1 MNSAVIIFQQMI
13 VLFGMMLVGFFC
25 YKKDWI
31 DDHSYEKL
39 SKIVVNILNPLL
51 VIDGVLGKSTE
62 GSTHKLL
69 INLGIVI
76 LYFVFLIIIS
86 IPVVKLIHPE
96 RENVGVYRL
105 MMIFSNVGFMG
116 IPVISALYGS
126 DVIIYIVFYMLGYNF
141 LLYTYGIILARSSAR
156 DTEESIM
163 EAEIVVESGHTMKL
177 EKRARTVRTA
187 AKSNLK
193 DNLRAIINPGTIAGL
208 IAIVLF
214 VCRIQVAAPVASFIK
229 YLSQCVVPLSMI
241 LIGASMAQ
249 QELKAIFKDVR
260 MYWFLLIRL
269 ILIPVLV
276 ALCVR
281 NLPVDSQILGVFIL
295 MLAMP
300 VGSIVVLVAMEEG
313 ADSACCTRGSVVSTL
328 LSIITI
334 PIIAL
339 LLP

>member
-1 MNSAVIIFQQMI
+1 MGSAIVIFQQMM

-25 YKKDWI
+25 YKWDWI
-31 DDHSYEKL
+31 DVHSYGKL

-51 VIDGVLGKSTE
+51 VIDGVLGKSRDD
-62 GSTHKLL
+62 SFYNLL
-69 INLGIVI
+69 TNLVMVI

-86 IPVVKLIHPE
+86 IPVVKIIRPE
-96 RENVGVYRL
+96 KENIGVYRL

-141 LLYTYGIILARSSAR
+141 LLYTYGIILARSSAKPVY
-156 DTEESIM
+156 
-163 EAEIVVESGHTMKL
+163 AENHNSNVSFKE
-177 EKRARTVRTA
+177 
-187 AKSNLK
+187 NLK
-193 DNLRAIINPGTIAGL
+193 AIINPGTIAGI
-208 IAIVLF
+208 IAIILF
-214 VCRIQVAAPVASFIK
+214 VCKIQVAAPMTSFIK
-229 YLSQCVVPLSMI
+229 YLSQCVVPFSMI

-249 QELKAIFKDVR
+249 QELKTIFKDVR
-260 MYWFLLIRL
+260 MYRFLLIRL
-269 ILIPVLV
+269 ILIPVIM

-281 NLPVDSQILGVFIL
+281 NLPIDPQILGVFIL

-300 VGSIVVLVAMEEG
+300 VGSIVVLVAMERG
-313 ADSACCTRGSVVSTL
+313 ADSACCTRGSVISTL

>member
-1 MNSAVIIFQQMI
+1 MGSAIVIFQQMM

-25 YKKDWI
+25 YKWDWI
-31 DDHSYEKL
+31 DDHSYGKL

-51 VIDGVLGKSTE
+51 VIDGVLGKSRD
-62 GSTHKLL
+62 GSFQNLL
-69 INLGIVI
+69 TNLVMVI

-86 IPVVKLIHPE
+86 IPVVKIIRPE
-96 RENVGVYRL
+96 KENIGVYRL

-141 LLYTYGIILARSSAR
+141 LLYTYGIILARSSAKPAY
-156 DTEESIM
+156 
-163 EAEIVVESGHTMKL
+163 AENHNSNGSFKE
-177 EKRARTVRTA
+177 
-187 AKSNLK
+187 NLK
-193 DNLRAIINPGTIAGL
+193 AIINPGTIAGI
-208 IAIVLF
+208 IAIILF
-214 VCRIQVAAPVASFIK
+214 VCKIQVAAPMTSFIK
-229 YLSQCVVPLSMI
+229 YLSQCVVPFSMI

-249 QELKAIFKDVR
+249 QELKTIFKDVR

-269 ILIPVLV
+269 ILIPVIM

-281 NLPVDSQILGVFIL
+281 NLPIDSQILGVFIL

-300 VGSIVVLVAMEEG
+300 VGSIVVLVAMEQG
-313 ADSACCTRGSVVSTL
+313 ADSACCTRGSVISTL

-334 PIIAL
+334 PVIAL

>member
-1 MNSAVIIFQQMI
+1 MGSAIVIFQQMM

-25 YKKDWI
+25 YKWDWI
-31 DDHSYEKL
+31 DDHSYGKL

-51 VIDGVLGKSTE
+51 VIDGVLGKSQD
-62 GSTHKLL
+62 GSFHNLL
-69 INLGIVI
+69 TNLVMVI

-86 IPVVKLIHPE
+86 IPVVKIIRPE
-96 RENVGVYRL
+96 KENIGVYRL

-141 LLYTYGIILARSSAR
+141 LLYTYGIILARSSAKPAY
-156 DTEESIM
+156 
-163 EAEIVVESGHTMKL
+163 AENHNSNGSFKE
-177 EKRARTVRTA
+177 
-187 AKSNLK
+187 NLK
-193 DNLRAIINPGTIAGL
+193 AIINPGTIAGI
-208 IAIVLF
+208 IAIILF
-214 VCRIQVAAPVASFIK
+214 VCKIQVAAPMTSFIK
-229 YLSQCVVPLSMI
+229 YLSQCVVPFSMI

-249 QELKAIFKDVR
+249 QELKIIFKDVR

-269 ILIPVLV
+269 ILIPVIM

-281 NLPVDSQILGVFIL
+281 NLPIDSQILGVFIL

-300 VGSIVVLVAMEEG
+300 VGSIVVLVAMEQG
-313 ADSACCTRGSVVSTL
+313 ADSACCTRGSVISTL

-334 PIIAL
+334 PVIAL

>member
-1 MNSAVIIFQQMI
+1 MESAIVIFQQMM

-25 YKKDWI
+25 YKWDWI
-31 DDHSYEKL
+31 DDHSYGKF

-51 VIDGVLGKSTE
+51 VIDGVLGKGRD
-62 GSTHKLL
+62 GSFHNLL
-69 INLGIVI
+69 TNLVMVI

-86 IPVVKLIHPE
+86 IPVVKIIRPE
-96 RENVGVYRL
+96 KENVGVYRL

-141 LLYTYGIILARSSAR
+141 LLYTYGIILARSSAKPVY
-156 DTEESIM
+156 
-163 EAEIVVESGHTMKL
+163 AENHNSNVSFKE
-177 EKRARTVRTA
+177 
-187 AKSNLK
+187 NLK
-193 DNLRAIINPGTIAGL
+193 AIINPGTIAGI
-208 IAIVLF
+208 IAIILF
-214 VCRIQVAAPVASFIK
+214 VCKIQVAAPMTSFIK
-229 YLSQCVVPLSMI
+229 YLSQCVVPFSMI

-249 QELKAIFKDVR
+249 QELKTIFKDVR
-260 MYWFLLIRL
+260 MYRFLLIRL
-269 ILIPVLV
+269 ILIPVIM

-281 NLPVDSQILGVFIL
+281 NLPIDSQILGVFIL

-300 VGSIVVLVAMEEG
+300 VGSIVVLVAMEQG
-313 ADSACCTRGSVVSTL
+313 ADSACCTRGSVISTF

>member
-1 MNSAVIIFQQMI
+1 MGSAIVIFQQMM

-25 YKKDWI
+25 YKWDWI
-31 DDHSYEKL
+31 DDHSYGKL

-51 VIDGVLGKSTE
+51 VIDGVLGKSRD
-62 GSTHKLL
+62 GSFHNLL
-69 INLGIVI
+69 TNLVMVI

-86 IPVVKLIHPE
+86 IPVVKIIRPE
-96 RENVGVYRL
+96 KENVGVYRL

-141 LLYTYGIILARSSAR
+141 LLYTYGIILARSSAKPAY
-156 DTEESIM
+156 
-163 EAEIVVESGHTMKL
+163 AENHNSNGSFKG
-177 EKRARTVRTA
+177 
-187 AKSNLK
+187 NLK
-193 DNLRAIINPGTIAGL
+193 AIINPGTIAGI
-208 IAIVLF
+208 IAIILF
-214 VCRIQVAAPVASFIK
+214 VCKIQVAAPMTSFIK
-229 YLSQCVVPLSMI
+229 YLSQCVVPFSMI

-249 QELKAIFKDVR
+249 QELKTIFKDVR

-269 ILIPVLV
+269 ILIPVIM

-281 NLPVDSQILGVFIL
+281 NLPIDSQILGVFIL

-300 VGSIVVLVAMEEG
+300 VGSIVVLVAMEQG
-313 ADSACCTRGSVVSTL
+313 ADSACCTRGSVISTL

>member
-1 MNSAVIIFQQMI
+1 MGSAIVIFQQMM

-25 YKKDWI
+25 YKWDWI
-31 DDHSYEKL
+31 DDHSYGKL

-51 VIDGVLGKSTE
+51 VIDGVLGKSRD
-62 GSTHKLL
+62 GSFHNLL
-69 INLGIVI
+69 TNLVMVI

-86 IPVVKLIHPE
+86 IPVVKIIRPE
-96 RENVGVYRL
+96 KENIGVYRL

-141 LLYTYGIILARSSAR
+141 LLYTYGIILARSSAKPAY
-156 DTEESIM
+156 
-163 EAEIVVESGHTMKL
+163 AENHNSNGSFKE
-177 EKRARTVRTA
+177 
-187 AKSNLK
+187 NLK
-193 DNLRAIINPGTIAGL
+193 AIINPGTIAGI
-208 IAIVLF
+208 IAIILF
-214 VCRIQVAAPVASFIK
+214 VCKIQVAAPMTSFIK
-229 YLSQCVVPLSMI
+229 YLSQCVVPFSMI

-249 QELKAIFKDVR
+249 QELKTIFKDVR

-269 ILIPVLV
+269 ILIPVIM

-281 NLPVDSQILGVFIL
+281 NLPIDSQILGVFIL

-300 VGSIVVLVAMEEG
+300 VGSIVVLVAMEQG
-313 ADSACCTRGSVVSTL
+313 ADSACCTRGSVISTL

>member
-1 MNSAVIIFQQMI
+1 MGSAIVIFQQMM

-25 YKKDWI
+25 YKWDWI
-31 DDHSYEKL
+31 DDHSYGKL

-51 VIDGVLGKSTE
+51 VIDGVLGKSRD
-62 GSTHKLL
+62 GSFHNLL
-69 INLGIVI
+69 TNLVMVI

-86 IPVVKLIHPE
+86 IPVVKIIRPE
-96 RENVGVYRL
+96 KENIGVYRL

-141 LLYTYGIILARSSAR
+141 LLYTYGIILARSSAKPAY
-156 DTEESIM
+156 
-163 EAEIVVESGHTMKL
+163 AENHNSNGSFKG
-177 EKRARTVRTA
+177 
-187 AKSNLK
+187 NLK
-193 DNLRAIINPGTIAGL
+193 AIINPGTIAGI
-208 IAIVLF
+208 IAIILF
-214 VCRIQVAAPVASFIK
+214 VCKIQVAAPMTSFIK
-229 YLSQCVVPLSMI
+229 YLSQCVVPFSMI

-249 QELKAIFKDVR
+249 QELKTIFKDVR

-269 ILIPVLV
+269 ILIPVIM

-281 NLPVDSQILGVFIL
+281 NLPIDSQILGVFIL

-300 VGSIVVLVAMEEG
+300 VGSIVVLVAMEQG
-313 ADSACCTRGSVVSTL
+313 ADSACCTRGSVISTL

-334 PIIAL
+334 PVIAL

>member
-1 MNSAVIIFQQMI
+1 MM

-25 YKKDWI
+25 YKWDWI
-31 DDHSYEKL
+31 DDHSYGKL

-51 VIDGVLGKSTE
+51 VIDGVLGKSRD
-62 GSTHKLL
+62 GSFHNLL
-69 INLGIVI
+69 TNLVMVI
-76 LYFVFLIIIS
+76 LYFIFLIIIS
-86 IPVVKLIHPE
+86 IPVVKIIRPE
-96 RENVGVYRL
+96 KENIGVYRL

-141 LLYTYGIILARSSAR
+141 LLYTYGIILARSSAKPAY
-156 DTEESIM
+156 
-163 EAEIVVESGHTMKL
+163 AENHNSNGSFKE
-177 EKRARTVRTA
+177 
-187 AKSNLK
+187 NLK
-193 DNLRAIINPGTIAGL
+193 AIINPGTIAGI
-208 IAIVLF
+208 IAIILF
-214 VCRIQVAAPVASFIK
+214 VCKIQVAAPMTSFIK
-229 YLSQCVVPLSMI
+229 YLSQCVVPFSMI

-249 QELKAIFKDVR
+249 QELKTIFKDVR

-269 ILIPVLV
+269 ILIPVIM

-281 NLPVDSQILGVFIL
+281 NLPIDSQILGVFIL

-300 VGSIVVLVAMEEG
+300 VGSIVVLVAMEQG
-313 ADSACCTRGSVVSTL
+313 ADSACCTRGSVISTL

-334 PIIAL
+334 PVIAL

>member
-1 MNSAVIIFQQMI
+1 MM

-25 YKKDWI
+25 YKWDWI
-31 DDHSYEKL
+31 DDHSYGKL

-51 VIDGVLGKSTE
+51 VIDGVLGKSRD
-62 GSTHKLL
+62 GSFHNLL
-69 INLGIVI
+69 TNLVMVI

-86 IPVVKLIHPE
+86 IPVVKIIRPE
-96 RENVGVYRL
+96 KENVGVYRL

-141 LLYTYGIILARSSAR
+141 LLYTYGIILARSSAKPAY
-156 DTEESIM
+156 
-163 EAEIVVESGHTMKL
+163 AENHNSNGSFKE
-177 EKRARTVRTA
+177 
-187 AKSNLK
+187 NLK
-193 DNLRAIINPGTIAGL
+193 AIINPGTIAGI
-208 IAIVLF
+208 IAIILF
-214 VCRIQVAAPVASFIK
+214 VCKIQVAAPMTSFIK
-229 YLSQCVVPLSMI
+229 YLSQCVVPFSMI

-249 QELKAIFKDVR
+249 QELKTIFKDVR

-269 ILIPVLV
+269 ILIPVIM

-281 NLPVDSQILGVFIL
+281 NLPIDSQILGVFIL

-300 VGSIVVLVAMEEG
+300 VGSIVVLVAMEQG
-313 ADSACCTRGSVVSTL
+313 ADSACCTRGSVISTL

-334 PIIAL
+334 PVIAL

>member
-1 MNSAVIIFQQMI
+1 MESAIVIFQQMM

-25 YKKDWI
+25 YKWDWI
-31 DDHSYEKL
+31 DDHSYGKL

-51 VIDGVLGKSTE
+51 VIDGVLGKSRD
-62 GSTHKLL
+62 GSFHNLL
-69 INLGIVI
+69 TNLVMVI

-86 IPVVKLIHPE
+86 IPVVKIIRPE
-96 RENVGVYRL
+96 KENVGVYRL

-141 LLYTYGIILARSSAR
+141 LLYTYGIILARSSAKPVY
-156 DTEESIM
+156 
-163 EAEIVVESGHTMKL
+163 AENHNSNGSFKE
-177 EKRARTVRTA
+177 
-187 AKSNLK
+187 NLK
-193 DNLRAIINPGTIAGL
+193 AIINPGTVAGI
-208 IAIVLF
+208 IAIILF
-214 VCRIQVAAPVASFIK
+214 VCRIQVAAPMTSFIK
-229 YLSQCVVPLSMI
+229 YLSQCVVPFSMI

-249 QELKAIFKDVR
+249 QELKTIFKDVR

-269 ILIPVLV
+269 ILIPAIM

-281 NLPVDSQILGVFIL
+281 NLPIDSQILGVFIL

-300 VGSIVVLVAMEEG
+300 VGSIVVLVAMEQG
-313 ADSACCTRGSVVSTL
+313 ADSACCTRGSVISTL

-334 PIIAL
+334 PVIAL